1 MTVHNAETRSLD
13 VHVAACAERY
23 RTLFDRIKRI
33 EKIIW
38 IAVVGLIANLIAVV
52 GGLLAALWKMQAG
65 SL

>member
-1 MTVHNAETRSLD
+1 MAVRDAETRSLD

-23 RTLFDRIKRI
+23 RTLFNRIKRI

-38 IAVVGLIANLIAVV
+38 IAVVGLIANLAVV
-52 GGLLAALWKMQAG
+52 IGGLLVALWKMQAG